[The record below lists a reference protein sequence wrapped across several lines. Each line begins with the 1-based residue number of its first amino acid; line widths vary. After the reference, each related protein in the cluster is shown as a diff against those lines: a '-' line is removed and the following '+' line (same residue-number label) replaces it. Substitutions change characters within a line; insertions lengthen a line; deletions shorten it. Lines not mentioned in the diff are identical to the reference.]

1 MILVYTGREL
11 SITLLSAALY
21 TLWDKNKKN
30 KKKKVD
36 FVFVALL

>member
-21 TLWDKNKKN
+21 ALWDKNKKN
-30 KKKKVD
+30 KKRNVG
-36 FVFVALL
+36 FLSFALL